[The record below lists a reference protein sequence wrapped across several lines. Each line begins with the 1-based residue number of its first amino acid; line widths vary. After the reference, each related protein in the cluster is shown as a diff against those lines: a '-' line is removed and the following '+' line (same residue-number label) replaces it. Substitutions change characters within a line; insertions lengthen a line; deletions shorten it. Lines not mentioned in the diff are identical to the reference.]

1 MLSLQEKNPLIKQI
15 EQAAE
20 GYKLSSFFHNFL
32 SFFLSQIS
40 EEDLLLYPAESWIQ
54 FASQSFE
61 FYQSSGRQGSPAVHI
76 YNASPAEEEKARA
89 CTIINIAHPHL
100 PFLVDSLYAALVA
113 EKHPISLFVHLIL
126 KAQWKEGAL
135 INLERG
141 KALIGEKGLESF
153 LHLHLENPLSA
164 EEIASL
170 QGLLESVLQDVS
182 IAVEDWQS
190 MRGRAEHCVREIQS
204 NCTSLP
210 SEERK
215 EQASFLEWL
224 EGGFFTF
231 LGYRFYT
238 ASSDSR
244 DNLGICKT
252 HVGSFFGSDEQTEK
266 NILNQT
272 CNLSPYFSVTKT
284 MVQSRVHRPVPMDVI
299 RITSFDTQGCIQGE
313 HQFFGLFTAAVYNA
327 PLREVPFIQSKV
339 SSVLKACQVQPD
351 WYDGR
356 GLMYILESLPRDL
369 LFHTPV
375 ADLAHLAQSILRLK
389 ERHKLSLFVLPDPLG
404 HFVSHLVYIPRDRYT
419 AALASDMG
427 EMLADCYKGAL
438 ISHETHIG
446 GDLSFARVHYLIST
460 DAHPQHK
467 IVCDVQSTELA
478 LSELS
483 LSWEERLK
491 KEHREAD
498 LKTSIEVRH
507 LFSSAYQEHFTVREA
522 LKDLP
527 FIERALNIQSKVIR
541 LYEHE
546 GENTEIH
553 AKIFSPSQSLFLS
566 DIFPTLENMGLR
578 VLTEASYKVGEGS
591 KTVWIHHFR
600 AEPIQ
605 SNAEPFEKIYENFLT
620 VLEKVLEKHAED
632 DSFNRLVLVGNL
644 SDRHLL
650 LVRAYYRYMRQ
661 LGWPF
666 LRPAIVSVFE
676 RYPQVLKKLGKLFYA
691 QFNLDASA
699 GDEKE
704 LLKEIKLDLGHIE
717 NGEDENILT
726 GFLTLI
732 RATQRTN
739 FFQLDEAGRDKG
751 YVSLKFAPA
760 LIEPLE
766 DTKPL
771 YEVFVYAPWVEA
783 IHLRSGKVSRGGIRW
798 SDRGSDYR
806 KEVLELMK
814 AQLVKNAVIVPMGS
828 KGGFYVKTP
837 LDHLSF
843 AERQE
848 VGIHAYKTLI
858 RGLLDITDNW
868 IEGKIIPPTGVK
880 RRDEDDAYLVVAAD
894 KGTAT
899 FSDIANSLSQ
909 EYGFW
914 LGDAFA
920 SGGSAGY
927 DHKKMGIT
935 SRGAWESVKRHF
947 RELGQSMES
956 PFTVVG
962 VGDMSGDVFGNGM
975 LLSNQIKLVAAFNHA
990 HIFIDPTPDP
1000 TISYQER
1007 KRLFELPR
1015 SQWSDYKPDLL
1026 SKGGGVYERKSKSIK
1041 LSSEAQKMLGVAVQE
1056 IKPDQLIQHIL
1067 KLSVDLLW
1075 FGGIGTY
1082 VKASTETDG
1091 DVGDKANDT
1100 VRINGEDM
1108 KARVVGEGANLAFTQ
1123 KGRIAYALKSGKINR
1138 DSVDNSAGVDCSD
1151 HEVNIKILFQ
1161 SILKSGQLDEAGRNA
1176 LLKEMTAEVGQ
1187 LVVRHNYLQTQAI
1200 SMIESRGYKAL
1211 ARQNR
1216 LIRLLEAQGR
1226 LTRAQE
1232 ALPTEEEIER
1242 RIEKQ
1247 LGLTRPEIAVL
1258 VSHAKLYLYEKI
1270 LESDLPE
1277 NAHLQSYLMAYFPKP
1292 LQEKYPSFIQQHP
1305 LKRELIATS
1314 EANFLVNRLGT
1325 TFLFELE
1332 RRFGKSLV
1340 ELMRLFA
1347 SLREAFG
1354 LEHYWRRIESL
1365 DGIVSYQTQMALFSL
1380 LVSLSEKMME
1390 WHLKG
1395 GQLPASSSS
1404 EEPMFITP
1412 IKCNINENDLEKA
1425 QSLIIGLKPESASSA
1440 HFKEILTQL
1449 QEIL

>member
-1 MLSLQEKNPLIKQI
+1 MMDLQEKNPITQQIKKI
-15 EQAAE
+15 AE
-20 GYKLSSFFHNFL
+20 AHSSSPFFSDFL
-32 SFFLSQIS
+32 SFFLSQVS
-40 EEDLLLYPAESWIQ
+40 DEDLAQYSSDRWVKLSSEA
-54 FASQSFE
+54 FE
-61 FYQSSGRQGSPAVHI
+61 FYRSSGPGLASPVGI
-76 YNASPAEEEKARA
+76 YNMVSDSEGKAASSAV
-89 CTIINIAHPHL
+89 IHIVHPHL
-100 PFLVDSLYAALVA
+100 PFLVDSLYTALTA
-113 EKHPISLFVHLIL
+113 ERHPIGLFLHLIL
-126 KAQWKEGAL
+126 KPSREEGCL
-135 INLERG
+135 VGLEQG
-141 KALIGEKGLESF
+141 KAVIGEKGLESF
-153 LHLHLENPLSA
+153 LHIHLENPLSQ
-164 EEIASL
+164 EQTASL
-170 QGLLESVLQDVS
+170 QHIFESVLQDVTL
-182 IAVEDWQS
+182 AVADWKS
-190 MRGRAEHCVREIQS
+190 MRERAEHCVKELESR
-204 NCTSLP
+204 P
-210 SEERK
+210 SITTDHK
-215 EQASFLEWL
+215 EQSAFLKWL
-224 EGGFFTF
+224 ESGFFTF

-238 ASSDSR
+238 GASSQET
-244 DNLGICKT
+244 LGVCKT
-252 HVGSFFGSDEQTEK
+252 QLGSFFGSDEHTEK
-266 NILNQT
+266 NILMQT
-272 CNLSPYFSVTKT
+272 WGVSPYFSVTKT
-284 MVQSRVHRPVPMDVI
+284 MIQSRVHRPVPMDVV
-299 RITSFDTQGCIQGE
+299 RLTSFDKEGAIQGE

-327 PLREVPFIQSKV
+327 PLQDIPFIRTKV
-339 SSVLKACQVQPD
+339 SQVLEVCQVQPD

-369 LFHTPV
+369 LFQTSV
-375 ADLAHLAQSILRLK
+375 ADLAQLSQTVLRLK

-419 AALASDMG
+419 AALALDMG
-427 EMLADCYKGAL
+427 AMLADCYKGVL

-460 DAHPQHK
+460 DAHPQHR
-467 IVCDVQSTELA
+467 IVCDIHSTEMA

-483 LSWEERLK
+483 LSWEERLT
-491 KEHREAD
+491 KEYRERAD
-498 LKTSIEVRH
+498 NKTGLDVRG
-507 LFSSAYQEHFTVREA
+507 LFSSAYQERFTVRDA

-527 FIERALNIQSKVIR
+527 FIEKSLNTSAKVIR
-541 LYEHE
+541 VYENKA
-546 GENTEIH
+546 ENPEIH
-553 AKIFSPSQSLFLS
+553 VKIFSPAQSLFLS
-566 DIFPTLENMGLR
+566 DVFPILENMGLR
-578 VLTEASYKVGEGS
+578 VLTEASYKAGEGS
-591 KTVWIHHFR
+591 NTVWIHHFIS
-600 AEPIQ
+600 EPLQ
-605 SNAEPFEKIYENFLT
+605 VNAEPFEKIYENFLS
-620 VLEKVLEKHAED
+620 VLEKVLRKQVED
-632 DSFNRLVLVGNL
+632 DSFNRLVLAANL
-644 SDRHLL
+644 SDRQIL

-661 LGWPF
+661 LAWPF
-666 LRPAIVSVFE
+666 LRPAIVPVLE
-676 RYPQVLKKLGKLFYA
+676 RYPHVLKKLGKLFYL
-691 QFNLDASA
+691 QFSPDESF
-699 GDEKE
+699 GDEE
-704 LLKEIKLDLGHIE
+704 SLLKEINTDLGSIE
-717 NGEDENILT
+717 NGKDENILS

-739 FFQLDEAGRDKG
+739 FFQLDETSNFKE

-760 LIEPLE
+760 LIEPLD

-783 IHLRSGKVSRGGIRW
+783 IHLRSGKVARGGIRW

-828 KGGFYVKTP
+828 KGGFYVRTP
-837 LDHLSF
+837 VDHLSF
-843 AERQE
+843 GERQE
-848 VGIHAYKTLI
+848 VGIHAYKTLV

-868 IEGKIIPPTGVK
+868 IGGKIIPPKGVK
-880 RRDEDDAYLVVAAD
+880 RRDEDDSYLVVAAD

-899 FSDIANSLSQ
+899 FSDIANGLSKD
-909 EYGFW
+909 YGFW

-947 RELGQSMES
+947 REMGKNIEA

-990 HIFIDPTPDP
+990 HIFIDPTPDI

-1015 SQWSDYKPDLL
+1015 SQWSDYNSALL

-1041 LSSEAQKMLGVAVQE
+1041 LSSEAQKMLGLSIDE
-1056 IKPDQLIQHIL
+1056 IKPDHLIEHIL

-1082 VKASTETDG
+1082 VKSATETDG
-1091 DVGDKANDT
+1091 DVGDKANDA

-1108 KARVVGEGANLAFTQ
+1108 KARVVGEGANLALTQ
-1123 KGRIAYALKSGKINR
+1123 KGRMAYALKGGKINR

-1176 LLKEMTAEVGQ
+1176 LLKEMTTEVGQ
-1187 LVVRHNYLQTQAI
+1187 LVVRHNYMQTQAI

-1216 LIRLLEAQGR
+1216 LIRFFESQER
-1226 LTRAQE
+1226 LSREQE
-1232 ALPTEEEIER
+1232 ALPSEEQVEQ

-1247 LGLTRPEIAVL
+1247 VGLTRPEIAVL

-1277 NAHLQSYLMAYFPKP
+1277 SQELQPYLMAYFPQP
-1292 LQEKYPSFIQQHP
+1292 LQKKYPSFIEQHP

-1325 TFLFELE
+1325 TFLFEFE
-1332 RRFGKSLV
+1332 RRFEKSLV
-1340 ELMRLFA
+1340 ELIKLFTL
-1347 SLREAFG
+1347 LRQAFG
-1354 LEHYWRRIESL
+1354 LESYWRRIESL
-1365 DGIVSYQTQMALFSL
+1365 DGVVPYQVQMELFSL

-1390 WHLKG
+1390 WILKG
-1395 GQLPASSSS
+1395 GHLPSGNGPVEIFWTIPVKVSIS
-1404 EEPMFITP
+1404 EKE
-1412 IKCNINENDLEKA
+1412 LEKLKCSLVGLEAELASVA
-1425 QSLIIGLKPESASSA
+1425 QFEKVLTLL
-1440 HFKEILTQL
+1440 KEIL
-1449 QEIL
+1449 